1 MRLDPVDDSH
11 GHERSWDGFVT
22 AVATAAHVRP
32 EAITPS
38 TRLDEDLGIDSLAL
52 AEVVVVLI
60 VDFGMDAMAE
70 QLDQRDWSGVTV
82 GELYD
87 EYRATAEP
95 G

>member
-1 MRLDPVDDSH
+1 MALDPVDDSI
-11 GHERSWDGFVT
+11 GDERSWEGFVT

-32 EAITPS
+32 DAITRS

-60 VDFGMDAMAE
+60 VDFGMENIAE

-87 EYRATAEP
+87 EYRATVEP
-95 G
+95 A